1 MTVKSFM
8 LVADFFNGDMAK
20 TRTWFDT
27 PSYQMGGISPNTLI
41 EFGRGEKLAEMIEYL
56 VEEGR

>member
-8 LVADFFNGDMAK
+8 LVADFFKGDMAK
-20 TRTWFDT
+20 TRIWFDT

-41 EFGRGEKLAEMIEYL
+41 RLGRGEKLAEMIQYL
-56 VEEGR
+56 TEAG